1 MASLQYKA
9 QPQWKMG
16 KKKIQAAVYMAR
28 VRYTKQIAYVTRFW
42 CCGECTLKERPK
54 WRHLPSSQV
63 YVIFKRSTEVP
74 FGFDQTMCCWLDN
87 LLLHGVF
94 PFYLPNSTYIHSF
107 ATVKVAILPFSEPWA
122 RVN

>member
-1 MASLQYKA
+1 MHFEGETKVLASSL
-9 QPQWKMG
+9 
-16 KKKIQAAVYMAR
+16 ISS
-28 VRYTKQIAYVTRFW
+28 RYR
-42 CCGECTLKERPK
+42 
-54 WRHLPSSQV
+54 